1 LREKAIEKTILI
13 SMIIVKFQSG
23 ALGNFLCAVLH
34 EKIKPF
40 AVLEYGKPISKNK
53 ILHTGGYESIEDAR
67 FKEDTSPIRRR
78 IISHNNPKFETW
90 VNKIRDSKNIFID
103 LKSNF
108 VEYRLNYINKM
119 PDWNNKLN
127 QYATEDS
134 WKDFKHP
141 IANDDARRIVR
152 LHQNKEQMIKVDQA
166 RDIIFDFKNFYITDE
181 ELWIDTFKKLAEQV
195 EIEVANDELSSWF
208 KHFRKGQAGI
218 LERAKVL
225 YNCIDKR
232 KFVPGLTE
240 NEKGIIIGYS
250 AVADESDCA
259 EYFIDAYKRHS

>member
-1 LREKAIEKTILI
+1 
-13 SMIIVKFQSG
+13 MIKVIVKYQSG
-23 ALGNFLCAVLH
+23 ALGNFLSSILH
-34 EKIKPF
+34 NDIKPV
-40 AVLEYGKPISKNK
+40 AALDYGKVMKDK
-53 ILHTGGYESIEDAR
+53 ILHTGSYDSPDETRFQEDLKLYTYEIV
-67 FKEDTSPIRRR
+67 
-78 IISHNNPKFETW
+78 SHNDPKFEIW
-90 VNKIRDSKNIFID
+90 VGDVKDSKNIFID
-103 LKSNF
+103 LRSNF
-108 VEYRLNYINKM
+108 VEYRLNYIFKM
-119 PDWNNKLN
+119 PNWNNKLN

-134 WKDFKHP
+134 WKDVEHP

-181 ELWIDTFKKLAEQV
+181 ALWIDTFKKLTEQV
-195 EIEVANDELSSWF
+195 KIEVSNNELSSWF

-225 YNCIDKR
+225 YDCIETR

-250 AVADESDCA
+250 AVADESDGA